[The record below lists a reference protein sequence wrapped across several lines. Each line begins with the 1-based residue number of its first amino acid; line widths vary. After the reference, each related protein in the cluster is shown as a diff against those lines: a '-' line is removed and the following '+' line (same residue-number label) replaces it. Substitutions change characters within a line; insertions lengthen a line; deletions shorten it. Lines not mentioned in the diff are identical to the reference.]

1 MTFADRLPTLDGIK
15 RLHRSKPGIVTVG
28 NVMVRIYKGWCPT
41 ASGKYGTVF
50 EVSEYTNGRRRLRG
64 FGDTGE
70 PRTQTVKAAGM
81 VWKYNALGHS
91 FISYRLADTQ
101 NAAQVA
107 LEGGKS
113 PQIVFKHYRELV
125 KPEAAKA
132 WFAIAPQEPANVVPL
147 TATQNEEAS
156 L

>member
-1 MTFADRLPTLDGIK
+1 
-15 RLHRSKPGIVTVG
+15 VTVG
-28 NVMVRIYKGWCPT
+28 NVMVRIYKGRHPT
-41 ASGKYGTVF
+41 ASGKCGMVF
-50 EVSEYTNGRRRLRG
+50 EVSDYTNGRRRLRG

-70 PRTQTVKAAGM
+70 SRAQTVKAAGM
-81 VWKYNALGHS
+81 VWKDNALRHS

-107 LEGGKS
+107 LEAGNS

-132 WFAIAPQEPANVVPL
+132 WFAIAPQEPANVV
-147 TATQNEEAS
+147 TIAKEVAR
-156 L
+156 